1 MQNLLQK
8 DVNNM
13 SINLRYQLL
22 ILVLS
27 CLAVISTVYA
37 LDDSLQL
44 KLERAGRLIAS
55 TYVIGNPD
63 KKLYGLHP
71 DYKPSRPRDMI
82 HNDVVIS
89 IKTKHSIQE
98 TKEKIVKIKGL
109 KQFEQWVLDVRKN
122 FRFSEN
128 LDARTMGVCLE
139 GCCSYPI
146 DGGMSHNTLYL
157 REACFVIK
165 NKTPFLKSITLVD
178 GD

>member
-13 SINLRYQLL
+13 PTNLRYQLF
-22 ILVLS
+22 IFVLS
-27 CLAVISTVYA
+27 SLIVISSVYA

-63 KKLYGLHP
+63 KKLFGLHP

-82 HNDVVIS
+82 HKDIVIS
-89 IKTKHSIQE
+89 IETKHSIQE
-98 TKEKIVKIKGL
+98 TKKKVVKIKGL

-122 FRFSEN
+122 FRASEN
-128 LDARTMGVCLE
+128 LDVRTMGVCLD

-157 REACFVIK
+157 RKACFIIK
-165 NKTPFLKSITLVD
+165 NKTPFLKSITLLD

>member
-1 MQNLLQK
+1 MNSSSYLSAI
-8 DVNNM
+8 
-13 SINLRYQLL
+13 SI
-22 ILVLS
+22 IALS
-27 CLAVISTVYA
+27 FISIPSYA

-44 KLERAGRLIAS
+44 KIERAGRLIAS

-63 KKLYGLHP
+63 KKLYGSHP
-71 DYKPSRPRDMI
+71 DYKPSRPREMI
-82 HNDVVIS
+82 HNDIEINVV
-89 IKTKHSIQE
+89 TKHSVQE
-98 TKEKIVKIKGL
+98 TKEKVVKIKGL

-122 FRFSEN
+122 FRFSED
-128 LDARTMGVCLE
+128 LDARTMGVCID

-165 NKTPFLKSITLVD
+165 NKMPFLKSITLLD

>member
-1 MQNLLQK
+1 MS
-8 DVNNM
+8 VNF
-13 SINLRYQLL
+13 RYQLL
-22 ILVLS
+22 ILILS

-55 TYVIGNPD
+55 TYVTGNPD
-63 KKLYGLHP
+63 EKLYGLHL
-71 DYKPSRPRDMI
+71 DYTPGRPKDMI
-82 HNDVVIS
+82 HNDVVIN

-98 TKEKIVKIKGL
+98 IKEPVINIKGL
-109 KQFEQWVLDVRKN
+109 KQFEKWVLDVRKN

-128 LDARTMGVCLE
+128 LDARTMGVCLN

-165 NKTPFLKSITLVD
+165 NKTPFLKSISLVD